1 MNVSKIGESIDIFYD
16 KYNIELQHFYNT
28 QNSLYILK
36 IIEKLQFE
44 LEMSDEPIIIIS
56 TTLKILN
63 ELDNEIIRFNNQFQ
77 ASQNNRWVE
86 LRNKITQLSKQLKV
100 FCSLTLLE
108 NSLITLDNT
117 LIDTIVSQV
126 SCNPT

>member
-28 QNSLYILK
+28 HHSLYILK

-44 LEMSDEPIIIIS
+44 LEMSDEPILIIS

-63 ELDNEIIRFNNQFQ
+63 ELDHEIIRFNNQFQ
-77 ASQNNRWVE
+77 ASHNNRWVE

-126 SCNPT
+126 SCNPS

>member
-1 MNVSKIGESIDIFYD
+1 MDVSKISESIDIFYD
-16 KYNIELQHFYNT
+16 RHNIELQHFYYT
-28 QNSLYILK
+28 HNSLYVLK
-36 IIEKLQFE
+36 IIEKLQFQ
-44 LEMSDEPIIIIS
+44 LEMSDGPILIIS

-77 ASQNNRWVE
+77 ASQNNRWIE
-86 LRNKITQLSKQLKV
+86 LRNKITQISKQLKV
-100 FCSLTLLE
+100 FCSLALLE
-108 NSLITLDNT
+108 NSLITLDNK

>member
-28 QNSLYILK
+28 HNSLYIIK
-36 IIEKLQFE
+36 IIEKLQSE
-44 LEMSDEPIIIIS
+44 LEMNDEPILIIS

>member
-1 MNVSKIGESIDIFYD
+1 
-16 KYNIELQHFYNT
+16 
-28 QNSLYILK
+28 
-36 IIEKLQFE
+36 
-44 LEMSDEPIIIIS
+44 MSDEPIIIIS

-63 ELDNEIIRFNNQFQ
+63 ELDNEIIRFNNEFQ

-126 SCNPT
+126 SCNPS